1 MMKKK
6 DRSILFGNYLDEL
19 YPNAIC
25 ELNYN
30 KDYELLLAV
39 VMSAQ
44 TTDKRVNSVTPI
56 LFQRYPSL
64 KSLSEA
70 NVKDIAYIIKP
81 IGTYQKKAE
90 FIRKIA
96 MILEKKAN
104 GIVPNDRVFLES
116 LPGVGRKTINVVLSV
131 LYQEPAIAVDTHVER
146 ISKRLGFAKKDD
158 SVLMVEKK
166 LMKLFPRELW
176 SKRHHQ
182 MVFFGR
188 YHCKAIK
195 PNCENCNM
203 KEICKEY
210 KKLQK

>member
-1 MMKKK
+1 MKKK

-64 KSLSEA
+64 KALSEA
-70 NVKDIAYIIKP
+70 NVEDIANIIKP

-90 FIRKIA
+90 FIQKIA
-96 MILEKKAN
+96 TILEEKAN

-116 LPGVGRKTINVVLSV
+116 LPGVGRKTVNVVLSV

-158 SVLMVEKK
+158 SVLMVENK

-203 KEICKEY
+203 KESCKEY
-210 KKLQK
+210 KKL

>member
-70 NVKDIAYIIKP
+70 NVKDIAHIIKP